1 MYGHD
6 SLYLDRS
13 DCDSAEDDPP
23 PRSPPRRHSR
33 TTDIAGSTRAA
44 GLRTGMGAMC
54 RHSWGTPEEVI
65 LSGIKCTAIS
75 IKSVLGGRKLKGW
88 LPVDYSPNHLSVH
101 NPQNYFAT

>member
-1 MYGHD
+1 MHGHD

-44 GLRTGMGAMC
+44 GLRTGMGAMD
-54 RHSWGTPEEVI
+54 RPSWGTSAEVI
-65 LSGIKCTAIS
+65 LSARMYRIS
-75 IKSVLGGRKLKGW
+75 STSVPEGSLLTG
-88 LPVDYSPNHLSVH
+88 
-101 NPQNYFAT
+101 